1 MVKSTHICLKETAFS
16 LFAAHGYES
25 TTMSQIATAVGIKKP
40 TLYSYYESKEALFL
54 SIFTEV
60 AEEYRQYIEQILEEA
75 LQMESAKDQLYHV
88 FQRYITY
95 FAQNPELSAF
105 WNRILIFPPASLKEK
120 LFTQINNLETSLYG
134 QVAQIIQAGMDRGE
148 LRHSVVLDTLFS
160 FYCFREGL
168 LLAVLL
174 NPNFE
179 PRKIEVVWENIWYG
193 IGNHGGIVHE
203 K

>member
-1 MVKSTHICLKETAFS
+1 
-16 LFAAHGYES
+16 
-25 TTMSQIATAVGIKKP
+25 
-40 TLYSYYESKEALFL
+40 
-54 SIFTEV
+54 
-60 AEEYRQYIEQILEEA
+60 
-75 LQMESAKDQLYHV
+75 
-88 FQRYITY
+88 
-95 FAQNPELSAF
+95 
-105 WNRILIFPPASLKEK
+105 
-120 LFTQINNLETSLYG
+120 LYG